1 MLKIIGSLM
10 LVAAGGVAGM
20 MVAREYAKRPGE
32 LKALLSA
39 IQMLE
44 TEIMYTA
51 TPMVEAMERVAS
63 GADRRVAGFF
73 RDAALDL
80 KSMAGRTAGEAWEA
94 AMDRFYPRCSLSR
107 GDMSIL
113 GNLGRALGRSDRE
126 DQAKHLRLASE
137 QIKMEIIKS
146 EEDASKNTKMW
157 NYLGFCGALAA
168 VIILY

>member
-1 MLKIIGSLM
+1 M
-10 LVAAGGVAGM
+10 LVTAGGVAGM

-32 LKALLSA
+32 LKSLLSA

-44 TEIMYTA
+44 TEIMYT
-51 TPMVEAMERVAS
+51 T
-63 GADRRVAGFF
+63 GADQRVAGFF

-80 KSMAGRTAGEAWEA
+80 RSTAGRTAGEAWET
-94 AMDRFYPRCSLSR
+94 AMERFYPRCSLSR

-137 QIKMEIIKS
+137 QIRMEIIKS
-146 EEDASKNTKMW
+146 EEEAAKNTKMW